1 MKPTT
6 LPRQIALLFLLAV
19 AAYALSYGCIEHQ
32 RSKNGPWQVTFE
44 SDAGR
49 PAIVIAQPALGI
61 RDVRIV
67 LAAETATTNPPQR
80 VAFGEVRP
88 VPFVVPFGRCIF
100 QDAQTLPGTV
110 VLELFGHE
118 VQLLPRTLTVD
129 KAERPWRSGETVVLD
144 RPGG

>member
-1 MKPTT
+1 MRPAG
-6 LPRQIALLFLLAV
+6 LRRQLALLFLLAA

-32 RSKNGPWQVTFE
+32 RSKNGPWQVTFA

-67 LAAETATTNPPQR
+67 LAAETAVTNTPQR

-88 VPFVVPFGRCIF
+88 VPFAVPFGRCIF

-110 VLELFGHE
+110 VLELFDHE
-118 VQLLPRTLTVD
+118 VQLLPRALTID
-129 KAERPWRSGETVVLD
+129 KAERPWRSGETIVLGQ
-144 RPGG
+144 PGG